1 MSLSGYCVK
10 VPRYV
15 ATYVHSQ
22 NLLFQGE
29 RNNVM
34 DHLGLMENPIFD
46 INCSVLYGRSVL
58 PQNFKG
64 GRRIPAFVGAYIV
77 CPTITHAPLHFF

>member
-1 MSLSGYCVK
+1 
-10 VPRYV
+10 
-15 ATYVHSQ
+15 
-22 NLLFQGE
+22 
-29 RNNVM
+29 M